1 MQSHMQSCWMK
12 SGRKKLVTYLIAAS
26 LCLTA
31 AFGNPGMVT
40 ASSLS
45 ELEARQQ
52 QVQSQLDAVNE
63 KIDDLQG
70 QIDEQQAYQDALSEQ
85 ISLYQDQIA
94 LLDEQISSLEADIDD
109 KQQQVEQ
116 LQKEIDR
123 LDSEIADKQVEI
135 DDTYQLFKQRMVAL
149 YEAGETS
156 SLAMLL
162 SSSSFGDFVT
172 NIQLMQAVSESDEQL
187 VDKLKSQLEEQQ
199 QLQSEQQQAKDD
211 TEAALEQIQLDE
223 QELLIQRQEQE
234 NARGELE
241 TAYSQ
246 SETAQQDLEAL
257 KAEYENDRD
266 AKIAEDQ
273 QVEAE
278 IQQIY
283 AQLAA
288 QQQAAEEAQ
297 QANNNDGSSSSD
309 GSDSSSSSTVTV
321 DTGDLSFRWPLPG
334 YSTITSGFGSRW
346 GSNHTGIDISGGGVY
361 GSPIVAAEAG
371 TVVVAATHWSY
382 GNYVI
387 VDHGGGYTTLYA
399 HMSSIGCSV
408 GDYVTKGQTIGYV
421 GSTGESTGPHLH
433 FEVRINGTA
442 QNPQNYVSP

>member
-1 MQSHMQSCWMK
+1 MQSCWMK
-12 SGRKKLVTYLIAAS
+12 SHCKKLLTYLIAAS

-31 AFGNPGMVT
+31 AFGNPGAVM

-45 ELEARQQ
+45 DLQAKQQ
-52 QVQSQLDAVNE
+52 QVQDQLDAVNE

-70 QIDEQQAYQDALSEQ
+70 QIDEAEEYQSALSEQ
-85 ISLYQDQIA
+85 ISLYKDQIA
-94 LLDEQISSLEADIDD
+94 LLDEQISSLEADIDSKQD
-109 KQQQVEQ
+109 EIDQFQQQIDQ
-116 LQKEIDR
+116 LDT
-123 LDSEIADKQVEI
+123 EIADKQVEI
-135 DDTYQLFKQRMVAL
+135 DDTYEQFKTRMVAL

-172 NIQLMQAVSESDEQL
+172 NIQLMQAVSESDQQL
-187 VDKLKSQLEEQQ
+187 VNKLKSQLDEQEKLKAQ
-199 QLQSEQQQAKDD
+199 QQQAKSD

-223 QELLIQRQEQE
+223 QELMIQREDQD
-234 NARGELE
+234 NARAELE
-241 TAYSQ
+241 TAYSE
-246 SETAQQDLEAL
+246 SETAQQDMEAL
-257 KAEYENDRD
+257 KAEYESDRD

-288 QQQAAEEAQ
+288 QQAAAQ
-297 QANNNDGSSSSD
+297 QAQQQASNSSSSSSSD
-309 GSDSSSSSTVTV
+309 SSGSSAGSTAVV
-321 DTGDLSFRWPLPG
+321 NTGDLSFRWPLPG

-361 GSPIVAAEAG
+361 GSPIVAAESG
-371 TVVVAATHWSY
+371 TVVVATTHWSY

-387 VDHGGGYTTLYA
+387 VDHGNGYTTLYA

-421 GSTGESTGPHLH
+421 GSTGDSTGPHLH
-433 FEVRINGTA
+433 FEVRINGAA